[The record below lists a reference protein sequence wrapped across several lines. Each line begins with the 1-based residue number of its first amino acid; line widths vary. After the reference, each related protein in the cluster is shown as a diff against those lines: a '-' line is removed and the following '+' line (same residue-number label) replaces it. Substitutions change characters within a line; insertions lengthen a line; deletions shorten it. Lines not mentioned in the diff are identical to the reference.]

1 MINQKMFLGT
11 ELNKFLRIDLP
22 SLLGTL
28 RAGKKEFPGSGLKKC
43 DLIVYLFI
51 GSETTERVSN
61 AHNRFS

>member
-1 MINQKMFLGT
+1 
-11 ELNKFLRIDLP
+11 LNKFVRIGLP

-43 DLIVYLFI
+43 DLIVYLFM
-51 GSETTERVSN
+51 GSETTGRASN

>member
-28 RAGKKEFPGSGLKKC
+28 RAGKKEFLGSGLKMRLDC
-43 DLIVYLFI
+43 LSVY
-51 GSETTERVSN
+51 GVSN
-61 AHNRFS
+61 DRARF